1 MNVSYVYNTNQIIY
15 FEEDIFKFNYISP
28 LGIGFNRNIRF
39 TIFFQRLL
47 KESFKEYLKWLV
59 SNH

>member
-28 LGIGFNRNIRF
+28 LGIGFNRK
-39 TIFFQRLL
+39 LL
-47 KESFKEYLKWLV
+47 DLQFSF
-59 SNH
+59 NDF